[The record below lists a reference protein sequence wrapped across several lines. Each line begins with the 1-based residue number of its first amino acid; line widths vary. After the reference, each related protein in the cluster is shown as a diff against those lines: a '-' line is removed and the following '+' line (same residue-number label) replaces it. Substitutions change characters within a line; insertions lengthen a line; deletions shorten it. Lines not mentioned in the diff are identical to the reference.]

1 MNDKTPRVPTIEEK
15 NEVVEWLLAND
26 DAWHDPKREDEV
38 REDLKGLIDGAYIAV
53 FDKYSTGGPGYVG
66 KVMTVVWDGGPH
78 QTETY
83 SWHPVTKKIERDVEV
98 HEE

>member
-1 MNDKTPRVPTIEEK
+1 MNDNTPRVPTIEEK

-26 DAWHDPKREDEV
+26 RAWHDPKREDDV
-38 REDLKGLIDGAYIAV
+38 REDLRGLIDAAYIAV

-66 KVMTVVWDGGPH
+66 KVMVVIWDGGPF

-83 SWHPVTKKIERDVEV
+83 SWHPVSKKIQRDVEV